1 MYLALQRRL
10 ASHTFAPGGALWI
23 RTRSRSPGCGGRLG
37 NLPPRQLAQV
47 GFPELQQR
55 EDLEAAPCPHVPAC
69 SLAPRKCIKRR
80 LLRSVGLTNAYRLR
94 LPVHGSPPVGTTPR
108 ACLDSVR
115 DRIAWWIC
123 DVFRQN
129 GMPGVAIPFDGTC
142 LRPRHNTELWSDQQ
156 GCETH
161 QFATLDWT
169 IPSGNVDSTLRRC
182 FTADLACDDRTV
194 EVALQVHGLSS
205 PFILRPA
212 HFNLHANNPMVHV
225 PILAGQLLQAWPCR
239 VAGQVVWPGGRTLT
253 SDKMDAFVQETLLNP
268 ERALPVVLLRVR
280 EPFRHDVA
288 AFQTWLLGVAEV
300 AVVADDRGVTRLSAL
315 LGPQLGH
322 VGGGLRIYW
331 PGLTCHSN
339 PADHP
344 SLSHEEL
351 VQKVSAG
358 QLEKSLLMRFH
369 DSAGARFREGELIRA
384 ARQALTRD
392 RVEWQRAA
400 TEASAAAQAALADA
414 RQARQD
420 SDRLRQQADEAGRLL
435 LESRARIQELQI
447 RAAHLEANELIPA
460 LEGSWDANC
469 RLLAELEASRRRV
482 ADLEQAL
489 RAHEENWAQ
498 LAVAYQGPSKLD
510 EPSQERPRDFETTA
524 EALQTAAAEFSDVL
538 EVWEDAVC
546 SAAASP
552 YAVAAKVFQA
562 LKAIAEVGRSYFA
575 AKEGGPPLGRIEQA
589 FAGRVPFKY
598 TAFESATTLSHH
610 GQQRIFHHRGRS
622 LQMQRHLTLGGGTT
636 NNCLQ
641 IYFEFDDDSRRVL
654 IGYCGRHLP
663 YHRQRT

>member
-1 MYLALQRRL
+1 M
-10 ASHTFAPGGALWI
+10 HTV
-23 RTRSRSPGCGGRLG
+23 C
-37 NLPPRQLAQV
+37 
-47 GFPELQQR
+47 
-55 EDLEAAPCPHVPAC
+55 
-69 SLAPRKCIKRR
+69 
-80 LLRSVGLTNAYRLR
+80 AYQFT
-94 LPVHGSPPVGTTPR
+94 VHPPVGVSPR
-108 ACLDSVR
+108 TCLDSVR

-142 LRPRHNTELWSDQQ
+142 LRPRTRTELWSDQQ

-169 IPSGNVDSTLRRC
+169 IPSGNADSTLRWC

-212 HFNLHANNPMVHV
+212 HFNLLAKDPMAHV
-225 PILAGQLLQAWPCR
+225 PVLAGQLLQAWPCR

-253 SDKMDAFVQETLLNP
+253 SDKMHEFVQETLLNP
-268 ERALPVVLLRVR
+268 ERVLPVVVLRVG
-280 EPFRHDVA
+280 EPFRLDVA

-300 AVVADDRGVTRLSAL
+300 AAVADDRGAIRLSTL

-322 VGGGLRIYW
+322 LGGGLRVYW
-331 PGLTCHSN
+331 PGLTCRAN

-344 SLSHEEL
+344 PFSREVL
-351 VQKVSAG
+351 VQWVSAG
-358 QLEKSLLMRFH
+358 QAERHLLMKLH
-369 DSAGARFREGELIRA
+369 EAAGARYREGELIRA

-392 RVEWQRAA
+392 RGEWQRLA
-400 TEASAAAQAALADA
+400 TEASAAAAAALTDA
-414 RQARQD
+414 RQSRQD
-420 SDRLRQQADEAGRLL
+420 SDRLRQQADEAGRMLR
-435 LESRARIQELQI
+435 ESKALIQELQT
-447 RAAHLEANELIPA
+447 RPAPPEADELTAELER
-460 LEGSWDANC
+460 SWDDNR
-469 RLLAELEASRRRV
+469 RLLAELEVSRSRL
-482 ADLEQAL
+482 AELEQTL
-489 RAHEENWAQ
+489 ITHKENWAQ
-498 LAVAYQGPSKLD
+498 LGVAYQGASKLD
-510 EPSQERPRDFETTA
+510 EASKERPRDFETSA
-524 EALQTAAAEFSDVL
+524 AALQAAAAEFSDVL
-538 EVWEDAVC
+538 EVWEDAVR

-552 YAVAAKVFQA
+552 YAVPAKVFQA
-562 LKAIAEVGRSYFA
+562 LEAIAEVGRSYFA

-589 FAGRVPFKY
+589 FANRVPFKY
-598 TAFESATTLSHH
+598 TAFESATTLSHY
-610 GQQRIFHHRGRS
+610 GQQRIFHQRGRS

-641 IYFEFDDDSRRVL
+641 IYFEFDDDNRRVL